1 MSHPV
6 ETVEVEAQERSR
18 ALCQTAVMPDPS
30 PTERPHIAR
39 VVEDR
44 WNAGLGA
51 LLSRRGW
58 DHRIVPHVGYA
69 GSGFIRVFARVL
81 FAPESRDESPRRQ
94 PEDPDA
100 SLDRRGWRNFI
111 TAEAQSV
118 DIEIG
123 VGDETYTART
133 DSSGNLDARIPN
145 PGLSPGW
152 HRIDLRS
159 ERSATVPARIRVID
173 DEASFGIVSDID
185 DTVLS
190 TLLPR
195 PLVAA
200 YNTFVA
206 REEARSPV
214 SGMAV
219 LYRDLLRH
227 RSNAPTIYVS
237 TGAWNTAGTLRRF
250 LARNAFP
257 DGPML
262 LTDWGPTNTGWFRS
276 GRAHK
281 EQCLESL
288 AEDFPNISWV
298 LVGDDGQRDPLI
310 YGDFARRRPERV
322 RAIAIREL
330 SLGQQVLAH
339 GTPIAAVDHDSH
351 ADGVPEVRGRDGEE
365 LGVALT
371 PVL

>member
-1 MSHPV
+1 MS
-6 ETVEVEAQERSR
+6 ESAS
-18 ALCQTAVMPDPS
+18 
-30 PTERPHIAR
+30 TERPHIAR

-69 GSGFIRVFARVL
+69 GSSFIRVFARVL
-81 FAPESRDESPRRQ
+81 FTPDGPDKGASQ
-94 PEDPDA
+94 QALLGEDPGA

-118 DIEIG
+118 EVEIT
-123 VGDETYTART
+123 VGAETYTACT

-145 PGLSPGW
+145 PGLAPGW

-159 ERSATVPARIRVID
+159 ERSATVQGRIRVISD
-173 DEASFGIVSDID
+173 QSRFGIISDID

-206 REEARSPV
+206 QEQARSPV
-214 SGMAV
+214 RGMAGF
-219 LYRDLLRH
+219 YRDLLRH
-227 RSNAPTIYVS
+227 HQDAPTIYVS

-281 EQCLESL
+281 EQCLETL
-288 AEDFPNISWV
+288 VEDFPNISWV
-298 LVGDDGQRDPLI
+298 LVGDDGQRDPVI
-310 YGDFARRRPERV
+310 YGEFARRHPQQV

-330 SLGQQVLAH
+330 SLSQQVLAH
-339 GTPIAAVDHDSH
+339 GIPVAAVDR
-351 ADGVPEVRGRDGEE
+351 AAQPEGVPEVRGRDGEE
-365 LGVALT
+365 LGEALAG
-371 PVL
+371 LL